1 MYTAILE
8 RELVNES
15 RRKTLKKK
23 HIWHLRSKR
32 FALLIKVIITEL
44 RNCTCTR
51 ELLELS

>member
-8 RELVNES
+8 RELLNES

-23 HIWHLRSKR
+23 HVWQLTRKR
-32 FALLIKVIITEL
+32 FAFLIKVIITKL